1 MFGFLLVFVLT
12 LEYFNAQFFEAEA
25 PWQFAGFAAINIPA
39 SDSNEISSF
48 LPSYSPFQQQLQF
61 QQLQQSRNLLSLQQQ
76 QQQQQQNQAL
86 ISSPHNPTLLPD
98 VIAIPKRET
107 GNSLNFLK
115 TEKVENEKERQH
127 GEISTFS
134 AGGSTLQHATYLS
147 LVNDKENFQASGCG
161 WDLIRLQ
168 CHDLFGLC
176 KGGCRD
182 FAIAINSPIHDCRC
196 IPFGY
201 LALVKLA
208 GK

>member
-98 VIAIPKRET
+98 VIAIPK
-107 GNSLNFLK
+107 
-115 TEKVENEKERQH
+115 Q
-127 GEISTFS
+127 ISTFS